1 MLISATVELSP
12 KHKKLG
18 SFEHACEKNSFVFT
32 LRDIIHEFFLWL
44 TCNHFG
50 SICRHYRKENTKA
63 FEVCPENGF
72 KKSFLAILV
81 VVNCRKLVAIPR
93 ATALFQ
99 LRFI

>member
-1 MLISATVELSP
+1 MLE
-12 KHKKLG
+12 KKI
-18 SFEHACEKNSFVFT
+18 AFVFT

-50 SICRHYRKENTKA
+50 RICRHYRKENTKA

-81 VVNCRKLVAIPR
+81 VVDYRKLVAIPR

-99 LRFI
+99 LRFVSKKLFSHENQEQPKLLLTY